1 MNDRTDDSEAPI
13 SGEDLLERMRS
24 ARVLAGP
31 LPSLDPDPE
40 QAPDA
45 PGTLFASWLA
55 FALDNAVPEPHVM
68 TLSTADAE
76 GRPSARVLML
86 RGIDVDDCAF
96 VFASDVGSRKGR
108 ELAVNPY
115 AALTWYW
122 PRHGR
127 QIRMTGTVR
136 TVDSQTAN
144 RDFLERGEPSRAS
157 GFTGRMSASLPGPA
171 VYDEERRR
179 AAAFVAA
186 NPEAVPHRHTVYR
199 LRADEAEFFQG
210 DSTGRFHVRLSYVRQ
225 DGHDWSRGLL
235 WP

>member
-1 MNDRTDDSEAPI
+1 MNDRTDDPEAPF
-13 SGEDLLERMRS
+13 SGEDLLGRMRS
-24 ARVLAGP
+24 ALVLAGP
-31 LPSLDPDPE
+31 IPSLDPDPE
-40 QAPDA
+40 HAPGT
-45 PGTLFASWLA
+45 PGTLFANWLA
-55 FALDNAVPEPHVM
+55 YALDDGVPEPHVM

-86 RGIDVDDCAF
+86 RGVDIDDCSF
-96 VFASDVGSRKGR
+96 VFASDAVSRKGR
-108 ELAVNPY
+108 ELAANPY

-127 QIRMTGTVR
+127 QIRMAGTVR
-136 TVDSQTAN
+136 TVNSQTAR
-144 RDFLERGEPSRAS
+144 RDFLERSEPSRVS
-157 GFTGRMSASLPGPA
+157 GFTGRMSAPLPGPD

-186 NPEAVPHRHTVYR
+186 NPEAVAHRHTVYR

-210 DSTGRFHVRLSYVRQ
+210 DATGRFHVRLSYARQ
-225 DGHDWSRGLL
+225 DGRDWSRGLL

>member
-1 MNDRTDDSEAPI
+1 MSDRTNEPKALI
-13 SGEDLLERMRS
+13 TAQELLARMRS
-24 ARVLAGP
+24 ARVLTGP
-31 LPSLDPDPE
+31 LPDPDPDPE
-40 QAPDA
+40 HAPDA
-45 PGTLFASWLA
+45 PGELFASWLA
-55 FALDNAVPEPHVM
+55 YAFDDGVPEPHVM

-86 RGIDVDDCAF
+86 RGVDLADCSF
-96 VFASDVGSRKGR
+96 VFASDASSRKGR
-108 ELAVNPY
+108 ELTANPY

-127 QIRMTGTVR
+127 QIRMTGGVR
-136 TVDSQTAN
+136 TVDDEAAR
-144 RDFLERGEPSRAS
+144 RDFLGRGEPSRVS
-157 GFTGRMSASLPGPA
+157 GFTGRMSAPLPGPD

-179 AAAFVAA
+179 AAALVVA

-210 DSTGRFHVRLSYVRQ
+210 DAAGRFHVRLSYVRQ
-225 DGHDWSRGLL
+225 NGRDWSRGLL